1 MRLSFAVA
9 LLLVFTPPLY
19 ADEDDPKMTRPPALA
34 PAPPSLPPPASLS
47 RRDDE
52 DDPKLG
58 RPTPAPRRWWQPSHD
73 VPRFKLTYRYLD
85 LAGLAGGTQ
94 HFDAVGLSVYP
105 LSSLVRL
112 GIDGEFAWG
121 GGPYQMWLATV
132 GLVAG
137 LQYPARVT
145 PFLDGRFVAGVVGGT
160 VMSTTAVSWLYAGG
174 LETGVEIY
182 YARRYYLTLAVGWMH
197 PVYGG
202 IDVNAAMK
210 NGALIMRNF
219 ANDTLTFK
227 VGLGL

>member
-9 LLLVFTPPLY
+9 LVLLLTPSLY
-19 ADEDDPKMTRPPALA
+19 ADADEDDPKMTRSPALA
-34 PAPPSLPPPASLS
+34 PAPPRPPPAQLS
-47 RRDDE
+47 DE
-52 DDPKLG
+52 DDPKLSRG
-58 RPTPAPRRWWQPSHD
+58 APVPRRWWQPSHA

-85 LAGLAGGTQ
+85 LAGLQGGTQ

-105 LSSLVRL
+105 LSSLLRL
-112 GIDGEFAWG
+112 GIEGEFAWG
-121 GGPYQMWLATV
+121 GGPYQMWLT
-132 GLVAG
+132 GLGLAAG
-137 LQYPARVT
+137 VQYPARVT

-160 VMSTTAVSWLYAGG
+160 IMGRAAASWLYAGG
-174 LETGVEIY
+174 LETGIEIY
-182 YARRYYLTLAVGWMH
+182 YARRYYVTLAVGWMH

-210 NGALIMRNF
+210 NGSLIMRNF